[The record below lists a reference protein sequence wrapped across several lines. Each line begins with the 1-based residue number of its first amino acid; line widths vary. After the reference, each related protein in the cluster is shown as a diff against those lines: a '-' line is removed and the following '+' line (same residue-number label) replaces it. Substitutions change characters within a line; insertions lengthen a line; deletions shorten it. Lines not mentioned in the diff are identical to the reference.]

1 MPPDQVLK
9 ASPTV
14 EAGPIEVHPSAPSKS
29 DHDDVVK
36 GENKYQNHLF
46 WRLCANLWIAVLLL
60 YCNCFCF
67 SHLPCMVS
75 LVCDPLG
82 WNFCPVFVL
91 QNYQECSYCP
101 PPLPTV
107 PPPPPTGWDAS
118 QLQGYPQ
125 ASNPFIHMSGGRS
138 WSWVKCLT
146 KEHNAVTPDWSMGSP
161 VHYPLGHFASHEN
174 KHDSNLFFCLL
185 SDLKE
190 FHSNFTVMTH
200 LFLECNSV
208 I

>member
-36 GENKYQNHLF
+36 GENKYKNHLF

-91 QNYQECSYCP
+91 RNYQECSYCP
-101 PPLPTV
+101 PPSYCPPS
-107 PPPPPTGWDAS
+107 PPPPLDGM
-118 QLQGYPQ
+118 LVNY
-125 ASNPFIHMSGGRS
+125 R
-138 WSWVKCLT
+138 
-146 KEHNAVTPDWSMGSP
+146 VTLKP
-161 VHYPLGHFASHEN
+161 V
-174 KHDSNLFFCLL
+174 
-185 SDLKE
+185 
-190 FHSNFTVMTH
+190 TH
-200 LFLECNSV
+200 LSTWVEGGPGAEWSV
-208 I
+208 LLKSTMQWPRIGRWGVQYIIH